1 MRSIPK
7 NHKRPGQNGSTKM
20 LGCSNSNI
28 LPLETSVNE
37 TGSVRKASQELGH
50 NLESWKVKK
59 FSLTIAPTPQREE
72 GKGNIGATLKPS
84 LTRPIVEGED
94 RVKISFGQI
103 VRKHRCLPL
112 VRPPPKVEA
121 EIWGIR
127 KRDRIF
133 NTRGPTTCKQAS
145 KVRIQAS
152 IFPPPIA
159 SSTVRSSSLGAGSL
173 SITSGG

>member
-20 LGCSNSNI
+20 LGRSNSNI

-37 TGSVRKASQELGH
+37 TGSVRKASQALGH

-103 VRKHRCLPL
+103 VRSTYGVALLFCESVLHIVSISSNIRISKHARNINQQQERKKRCQ
-112 VRPPPKVEA
+112 RMTAVEA
-121 EIWGIR
+121 R
-127 KRDRIF
+127 
-133 NTRGPTTCKQAS
+133 NPTNAIDFGHLEPK
-145 KVRIQAS
+145 
-152 IFPPPIA
+152 
-159 SSTVRSSSLGAGSL
+159 
-173 SITSGG
+173 